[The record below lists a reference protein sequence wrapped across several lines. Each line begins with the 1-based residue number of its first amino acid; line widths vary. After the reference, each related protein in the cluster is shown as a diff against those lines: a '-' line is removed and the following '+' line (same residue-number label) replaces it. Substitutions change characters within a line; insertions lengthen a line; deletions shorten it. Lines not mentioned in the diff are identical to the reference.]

1 MNALTVFYNFEYWQ
15 MLPIVTR
22 QKSIRMQLKT
32 IWMEIISERVGSNL
46 NINNSKQKSMVV
58 ICRRTST
65 FYNPHIIFLVS
76 VLHVP

>member
-32 IWMEIISERVGSNL
+32 IWMEIISERVGSNH
-46 NINNSKQKSMVV
+46 NINNSKQKIDGGSLSTC
-58 ICRRTST
+58 IYILTSHT
-65 FYNPHIIFLVS
+65 RFLVS